1 MLTTSEEFFS
11 PHVAVAART
20 EAMLD
25 LLGIGELP
33 TPAPVPKAEI
43 PPVTDNS
50 TSIGSNTVT
59 VRLSALV
66 GAYDHQVIKDAVQ
79 LRTYVMHKLI
89 EMSHC
94 GDPRQELKALELLGK
109 ISEVGLFT
117 TQTEVTV
124 THKTSDELA
133 SALRERITRLIA
145 LEVTEKEVLEAPEE
159 ELDIQD
165 VELEEMEEA
174 PEEMEEAPEEIVEE
188 APLA

>member
-1 MLTTSEEFFS
+1 MLTSTEETS
-11 PHVAVAART
+11 PPPIAVSART

-25 LLGIGELP
+25 LLGVGELP
-33 TPAPVPKAEI
+33 AEEKVDAPPPKTESALSLG
-43 PPVTDNS
+43 N
-50 TSIGSNTVT
+50 NTVT
-59 VRLSALV
+59 FRLSALV
-66 GAYDHQVIKDAVQ
+66 NSYDKQVVKDAAQ
-79 LRTYVMHKLI
+79 LRTYVTHKLI

-133 SALRERITRLIA
+133 DAIRERITRL
-145 LEVTEKEVLEAPEE
+145 LNPEEEKEILVDPED

-165 VELEEMEEA
+165 VEEVEQEE
-174 PEEMEEAPEEIVEE
+174 VEE
-188 APLA
+188 VEQEEEETPPA